1 MNINITQGIT
11 GFFSIFNALYNW
23 LANFNITIGD
33 LSFSFIDLIVSIL
46 VIDMFIWFVFKII
59 GGD

>member
-11 GFFSIFNALYNW
+11 DFFSIFNALYNW

-33 LSFSFIDLIVSIL
+33 ISFSFIDLVVSIL
-46 VIDMFIWFVFKII
+46 VIDLFIWFVFKII